1 MKSRILDISHSKYW
15 RKANGKLVGG
25 IFVIIKLLIR
35 WKNVRQMIDIGN
47 N

>member
-1 MKSRILDISHSKYW
+1 MNSRIFDASHSKYW
-15 RKANGKLVGG
+15 RKANGKVVGE

-35 WKNVRQMIDIGN
+35 WKNVRQMMDIGN